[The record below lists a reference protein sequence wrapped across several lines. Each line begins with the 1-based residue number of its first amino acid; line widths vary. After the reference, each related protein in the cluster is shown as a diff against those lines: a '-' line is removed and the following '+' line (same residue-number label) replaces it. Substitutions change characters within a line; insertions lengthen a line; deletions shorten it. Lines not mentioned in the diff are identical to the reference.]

1 MSTGGLSQP
10 DVSPCTKTEIK
21 HFNIQVWHREDSTL
35 PPSAA
40 SAVNSRGVLS
50 IEAASPRDEGI
61 YVCEAQNEAG
71 TISVSASLSVH
82 G

>member
-1 MSTGGLSQP
+1 M
-10 DVSPCTKTEIK
+10 VSIHVT
-21 HFNIQVWHREDSTL
+21 IQVWHREDGTL

-50 IEAASPRDEGI
+50 IEAASPGDEGI
-61 YVCEAQNEAG
+61 YVCEAQNDAG
-71 TISVSASLSVH
+71 TIAVSASLSVH

>member
-1 MSTGGLSQP
+1 M
-10 DVSPCTKTEIK
+10 
-21 HFNIQVWHREDSTL
+21 WHREDGSL

-50 IEAASPRDEGI
+50 IESASPADEGI